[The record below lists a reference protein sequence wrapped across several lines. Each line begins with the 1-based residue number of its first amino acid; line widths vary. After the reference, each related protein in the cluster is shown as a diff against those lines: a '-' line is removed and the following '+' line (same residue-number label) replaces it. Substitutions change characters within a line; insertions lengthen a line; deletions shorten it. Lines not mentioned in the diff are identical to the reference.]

1 MAESDLTPLMRQYQ
15 EIKKAHQ
22 DSIVFFRVGDF
33 YEMFF
38 SDAEEASKIL
48 NITLTSREKTSPNPV
63 PLCGIPYHAANGY
76 ISKLLKHGRNVALCE
91 QVEDPKLAKGLVRRE
106 VVRLYTPGTL
116 IDPEL
121 LDSNQSN
128 YLCCISLSSL
138 KREIGYQFG
147 LAVVDLSTGEF
158 FISEF
163 FEGNTVGTFFDEIV
177 RLSPQEILIP
187 EESADYLIPLLS
199 ELSIPRIA
207 PLNGHCF
214 DPQSSTQTLTT
225 HCRLSQL
232 KISPLS
238 NLSLGIYAAGALLG
252 YIRETQP
259 TLDHQHIQPPS
270 IRQSEQEMHLDSM
283 TIRNLELVKSFSH
296 DSQGPTLLKILDHT
310 LTSMGSRLLRQWIV
324 RPLLNIQEIQNR
336 QESVSE
342 FTHHLKLRIG
352 IREGLKT
359 IQDLERLSSRM
370 GLGTANPRE
379 LLALQQSLLTLP
391 LLHSLLGQTQSP
403 ILRNMSHKWDNLEEV
418 PQLIEQAILPTAPV
432 LVRDGGIIKEGF
444 NSELDTI
451 RETATEGKQW
461 IAELETR
468 EKQQTGIES
477 LKIKYNSVFGYYI
490 EITKSNLS
498 RVPTHFIRK
507 QTLANAERFTTVE
520 LKTLEGQ
527 VSHAS
532 SQLLSL
538 EQDLFS
544 RIRQNIAT
552 FIPRIQA
559 ISKQLAQLDVLCSLS
574 EVASRNRYTCPEIH
588 NGGKILISDG
598 RHPVIEHMGLPGG
611 FIPNDTT
618 LDLDSHRL
626 LIITGPNMAGKSTY
640 LRQTALIVLMTH
652 LGSFVPA
659 SKAHIGVVDR
669 IFTRVGASDNL
680 VGGQSTFMVEM
691 TETSKILESA
701 SQRSLILLDEIGR
714 GTSTYDGLSIAWAIA
729 EFIQD
734 KNLLGARTLF
744 ATHYHEMSALEDFR
758 EGIKNFT
765 VSVKE
770 EREKVIFL
778 RKIIPGKA
786 DRSYGIHV
794 ATLAGLPQAVINRA
808 KEVLHQLECS
818 DSKDSVQQLGL
829 TTPKETS
836 LDPSLPPPHP
846 IINEVKQMDLFSMS
860 PLEALNRLAEIQS
873 RLDKD
878 HS

>member
-15 EIKKAHQ
+15 EIKQAHQ

-48 NITLTSREKTSPNPV
+48 NITLTSREKNSAHPV
-63 PLCGIPYHAANGY
+63 PLCGIPYHAANVY
-76 ISKLLKHGRNVALCE
+76 IAKLLKHGRNVALCE
-91 QVEDPKLAKGLVRRE
+91 QVEDPKMAKGLVRRE

-121 LDSNQSN
+121 LDSSQSN
-128 YLCCISLSSL
+128 YLCCISLSSA
-138 KREIGYQFG
+138 KAKGGPGYQFG

-158 FISEF
+158 YISEF
-163 FEGNTVGTFFDEIV
+163 LEDHAAREFFDEIV

-187 EESADYLIPLLS
+187 EEEAGFLLPLL
-199 ELSIPRIA
+199 EDLSIPRIA
-207 PLNGHCF
+207 PLHGSCF
-214 DPQSSTQTLTT
+214 EPQLSTQTLLT

-232 KISPLS
+232 HDSPLS
-238 NLSLGIYAAGALLG
+238 NLSLGIHAAGALLG
-252 YIRETQP
+252 YVRETQP
-259 TLDHQHIQPPS
+259 TLDHQHIQYPT
-270 IRQSEQEMHLDSM
+270 IRQPEQEMQLDSM
-283 TIRNLELVKSFSH
+283 TIRNLELVRSLAH
-296 DSQGPTLLKILDHT
+296 DSQGLTLLKVLDHT

-324 RPLLNIQEIQNR
+324 RPLLNIQDIQNR
-336 QESVSE
+336 QQSVAE
-342 FTHHLKLRIG
+342 LTHHLKLRIG
-352 IREGLKT
+352 IRESLKT
-359 IQDLERLSSRM
+359 IQDLERLSSRI

-379 LLALQQSLLTLP
+379 LLALQQSLHTLP
-391 LLHSLLGQTQSP
+391 FLHSLLQETQSP
-403 ILRNMSHKWDNLEEV
+403 ILGNMSPRWDNLDEV
-418 PQLIEQAILPTAPV
+418 SQLIEHAILPAAPA

-444 NSELDTI
+444 NAELDAV
-451 RETATEGKQW
+451 RQTATEGKQW
-461 IAELETR
+461 IADLEIR
-468 EKQQTGIES
+468 EKQQTGIDS

-498 RVPTHFIRK
+498 RVPTYFIRK

-520 LKTLEGQ
+520 LKSLEGQ

-538 EQDLFS
+538 EQDIFS
-544 RIRQNIAT
+544 RIRTNISA

-559 ISKQLAQLDVLCSLS
+559 ISKQLAHLDVLCSLA
-574 EVASRNRYTCPEIH
+574 EAASRNRYICPDIH
-588 NGGKILISDG
+588 QGGKILISDG
-598 RHPVIEHMGLPGG
+598 RHPVIEHMHLSGG
-611 FIPNDTT
+611 FIPNDTI

-640 LRQTALIVLMTH
+640 LRQTALIVLMAH
-652 LGSFVPA
+652 LGSFIPA
-659 SKAHIGVVDR
+659 SKALIGVVDR

-680 VGGQSTFMVEM
+680 VAGQSTFMVEM
-691 TETSKILESA
+691 TETSNILEA
-701 SQRSLILLDEIGR
+701 ATPKSLILLDEIGR
-714 GTSTYDGLSIAWAIA
+714 GTSTYDGLSLAWAIA

-794 ATLAGLPQAVINRA
+794 ATLAGLPQAIINRA
-808 KEVLHQLECS
+808 QEVLQQLERS
-818 DSKDSVQQLGL
+818 DSHERVQVGMNP
-829 TTPKETS
+829 TKEAS
-836 LDPSLPPPHP
+836 IDPTLPPPHP
-846 IINEVKQMDLFSMS
+846 IIDEVKQMDLFSMS
-860 PLEALNRLAEIQS
+860 PLEALNRLADIQS
-873 RLDKD
+873 RLDQ
-878 HS
+878 SQ